1 MRLFDMFEDD
11 IPPLPKK
18 TVAKTW
24 DQMTPQEKI
33 SGVKGRTVWN
43 DETRKYRTVFD
54 VPAKSVKEDPNPKQ
68 QAAIAIAKKKEQG
81 LKEFAL
87 PGGGGGDSG
96 RWYTDDELAD
106 IIGDDWFEDFDV
118 SHDEFNID
126 AYGEK
131 AKLNLAGYA
140 NSWFDD
146 KGYNVN
152 VMGVDHN
159 DVDHDLKWY
168 IVGSF
173 QNDNFADK
181 DVDEGAEFGATYAE
195 QLAQKVFNVRPALKN
210 EDDVLNIGY
219 KVAVQD
225 LMSQTRAVSLF
236 SRDQDF
242 PSDYVSA
249 YYYLQKQGVAEAHGN
264 SKIYDKCWTGFRK
277 VPGKTRGE
285 KGSCKEINEFAPAG
299 GDDGDADPYRYP
311 KPEHFSRSV
320 DFFGQF
326 EAGHFDR
333 EDMNDTSG
341 EFKGYWGKD
350 QIAYFKFDNPKRTG
364 SDDPGMGWYYEPTAD
379 GNDIITSANPG
390 VDNSA
395 QHKQQEMSM
404 INAFLKSG
412 QTAKPGS
419 QIYSLMKKH
428 SLAEGSDTVDSLV
441 TDAEAVMKKFQIDAE
456 QALKTVLGNR
466 EYNSRRGYYNF
477 YIRQI
482 IARASQQ
489 GVAEGADD
497 KFSVADK
504 VEDLVDQYRL
514 YDKRGWTDLFAEL
527 AGRKLE
533 VAEIRREMEY
543 ASKFLQLLDS
553 IRMRSDYRGQQDPKS
568 DQELIDLSNQWI
580 SLFNKATSEFK
591 GMSGQGVAEGFNG
604 EYDDEAGMV
613 KNNIHTIVRVL
624 THLSKDIDGNENL
637 PEWVQEKIA
646 MIKQTSVEV
655 MNYIISQHEMGVA
668 PSVTDEATNYHANR
682 IGFNKHG
689 RDLSGEDEP
698 TGMFMVM
705 IDGRPWKEFT
715 SNMAFA
721 RAKAFATKNPERTVQ
736 VRWPNGQLNTIKED
750 SWHGTGDA
758 WHGGAQGEV

>member
-11 IPPLPKK
+11 IPPMPKK

-54 VPAKSVKEDPNPKQ
+54 VPAEDKLDE
-68 QAAIAIAKKKEQG
+68 IKKGQK
-81 LKEFAL
+81 
-87 PGGGGGDSG
+87 DSNG
-96 RWYTDDELAD
+96 YTKCRTGWHAD
-106 IIGDDWFEDFDV
+106 GTKPSPTDGKPV
-118 SHDEFNID
+118 RNCV
-126 AYGEK
+126 
-131 AKLNLAGYA
+131 A
-140 NSWFDD
+140 N
-146 KGYNVN
+146 
-152 VMGVDHN
+152 
-159 DVDHDLKWY
+159 
-168 IVGSF
+168 
-173 QNDNFADK
+173 
-181 DVDEGAEFGATYAE
+181 EGAEFGATYAE

-210 EDDVLNIGY
+210 DDDVLTIGY

-249 YYYLQKQGVAEAHGN
+249 YYYLQKQGGAE
-264 SKIYDKCWTGFRK
+264 
-277 VPGKTRGE
+277 
-285 KGSCKEINEFAPAG
+285 GSLREFAPGSSGGSNSGRWYTDDELADII
-299 GDDGDADPYRYP
+299 GDDWFEDFDVSNDGFNIDAYGEKAKKNLVGYANAWFDDKGYNVNVMGVEHNDVDHDLQWYIVGSFHNPGFADKGGAEGLDEFARGSGDNDSNEDPYKYP
-311 KPEHFSRSV
+311 KPEHYSRSV

-326 EAGHFDR
+326 EADHFDKQ
-333 EDMNDTSG
+333 DMNDTSG

-364 SDDPGMGWYYEPTAD
+364 SDDPGMGWYYEPTAN
-379 GNDIITSANPG
+379 GNDSSTSVNPG

-395 QHKQQEMSM
+395 QRKQQEMSM

-441 TDAEAVMKKFQIDAE
+441 TDAEAIMKKFQIDAE

-482 IARASQQ
+482 IARSGQQ
-489 GVAEGADD
+489 GVAED
-497 KFSVADK
+497 
-504 VEDLVDQYRL
+504 
-514 YDKRGWTDLFAEL
+514 
-527 AGRKLE
+527 
-533 VAEIRREMEY
+533 
-543 ASKFLQLLDS
+543 
-553 IRMRSDYRGQQDPKS
+553 
-568 DQELIDLSNQWI
+568 
-580 SLFNKATSEFK
+580 
-591 GMSGQGVAEGFNG
+591 FNG
-604 EYDDEAGMV
+604 EYDDEVGMV

-624 THLSKDIDGNENL
+624 THLSKDIGGNENL

-655 MNYIISQHEMGVA
+655 MNYMISQHEMGVA

-721 RAKAFATKNPERTVQ
+721 RAKAFATRNPDRNVQ
-736 VRWPNGQLNTIKED
+736 VRWPTGQLNTVKED